1 VRKMNKITKDIRIAV
16 SLFIAICVLVMVY
29 TLFVTLIA
37 QITMPD
43 KANGSLLYVDG
54 KVVGSE
60 LIGQSFTSPGYF
72 HGRPSA
78 VDYDSIESAGTNY
91 GPTSAEL
98 MKEVSQRIEQVRREN
113 GLPLDAP
120 VPADLVLA
128 SGSGL
133 DPHISVESAM
143 LQIPRV
149 AIARGLP
156 ESEVKALVEQHIETP
171 QLGFLGQERVNV
183 LKLNLALDELTRE
196 SRP

>member
-1 VRKMNKITKDIRIAV
+1 MNKLKKEIKTGV
-16 SLFIAICVLVMVY
+16 FLLIAICVLQVAYVS
-29 TLFVTLIA
+29 FVTLVA

-54 KVVGSE
+54 KLVGSE

-78 VDYDSIESAGTNY
+78 VDYDTAESAGTNY

-98 MKEVSQRIEQVRREN
+98 MEQVNQRIEMVRREN
-113 GLPLDAP
+113 GLPPDVP

-133 DPHISVESAM
+133 DPHISVEGAI
-143 LQIPRV
+143 LQVQRV
-149 AIARGLP
+149 ATARALP
-156 ESEVKALVEQHIETP
+156 ESEVRRLVDQHIEPP

-183 LKLNLALDELTRE
+183 LKLNLALDELAR
-196 SRP
+196 RIKP